1 MPRHCN
7 DMPSHLVVEALSAM
21 AHLSYPQ
28 VNTERQL
35 TAWTEPIHIIIKR
48 DWKHYWFQSRF
59 YGTLAEKGVLIFLIT
74 VLMIVFAAIM
84 LIESWYLLSHRKT
97 GIFGQ
102 AATER
107 SFRHC
112 SIWGWLL
119 LIWGIVSLILLWSY
133 WFGSNRIGN
142 WLPGWH
148 GNGTG
153 NQLVSVQKT
162 LIS

>member
-1 MPRHCN
+1 
-7 DMPSHLVVEALSAM
+7 MPSHLVVEALSAM

-35 TAWTEPIHIIIKR
+35 TAW
-48 DWKHYWFQSRF
+48 
-59 YGTLAEKGVLIFLIT
+59 AEKGVLIFLIT

-119 LIWGIVSLILLWSY
+119 LIWGIVSLIAAFFSDH
-133 WFGSNRIGN
+133 IG
-142 WLPGWH
+142 
-148 GNGTG
+148 
-153 NQLVSVQKT
+153 LVATVLVIGCLADMAMALATSSLVFKKH
-162 LIS
+162 